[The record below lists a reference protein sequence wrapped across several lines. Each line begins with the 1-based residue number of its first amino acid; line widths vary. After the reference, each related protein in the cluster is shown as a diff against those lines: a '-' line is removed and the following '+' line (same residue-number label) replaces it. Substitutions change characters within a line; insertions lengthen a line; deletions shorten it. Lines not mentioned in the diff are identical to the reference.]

1 MKYVRA
7 RTYVGILFFPRVSD
21 GISKFNEARLSYVI
35 EAHFCVPKETGSVF
49 LLSNYIGARGVA
61 IIVLLVFSV
70 VVVVGEQ
77 FLIKK
82 VRPPSVY
89 HLKFTAGPY
98 QQGAIATMADDH
110 PAAAAAAAAVGPN
123 ALVIAA
129 SDDAAASASCIKC
142 RYCKVVLRQD
152 DEVVSCDLCAS
163 VCCGKCWGQ
172 RGSRCS
178 NSGGKGG
185 NPCHADGAY
194 DSWEFK
200 IGENLEMDLAHGFV
214 RAARGEEDRAFGWLQ
229 LQFQAIRHGIAMQ
242 LAATTDDELSGKPGG
257 ALAHLCHPGR
267 YRWSG
272 GIEGVQWKV
281 HPNQGISLHRCR

>member
-1 MKYVRA
+1 
-7 RTYVGILFFPRVSD
+7 
-21 GISKFNEARLSYVI
+21 
-35 EAHFCVPKETGSVF
+35 
-49 LLSNYIGARGVA
+49 
-61 IIVLLVFSV
+61 
-70 VVVVGEQ
+70 
-77 FLIKK
+77 
-82 VRPPSVY
+82 
-89 HLKFTAGPY
+89 
-98 QQGAIATMADDH
+98 MADDH

-229 LQFQAIRHGIAMQ
+229 LIRVIRIICIIRIIIRIIRIVCIISVVRIVFILFHSSSSEESSGCI
-242 LAATTDDELSGKPGG
+242 LALILGYNTSTCCL
-257 ALAHLCHPGR
+257 
-267 YRWSG
+267 
-272 GIEGVQWKV
+272 
-281 HPNQGISLHRCR
+281 